1 VKAVRGRADAR
12 WLPSRHRFALFRLY
26 AYVRLL
32 GAKPEPRP
40 GLILIIDRDQTAYEH
55 HLVSL
60 WIAATSTCYVAATLF
75 RGLPVPVAIAV
86 AIPVAALALEVPFY
100 ISGLLLRG
108 GSRLNGIVYMFLL
121 AVASIHI
128 VRQPSWVRF
137 VAWQF
142 FAVIALNTA
151 AAAIVFVLRAP
162 IARLERGFVSE
173 G

>member
-1 VKAVRGRADAR
+1 VKAVRGRGDAR
-12 WLPSRHRFALFRLY
+12 WLPSRHRFALFRLF
-26 AYVRLL
+26 AYLRLL
-32 GAKPEPRP
+32 AAKPEPRP

-60 WIAATSTCYVAATLF
+60 WIAATSTFYLAATLF
-75 RGLPVPVAIAV
+75 RGLPVPVAIAA

-100 ISGLLLRG
+100 VSGLLLRR
-108 GSRLNGIVYMFLL
+108 GSRVNGIVCMLVL
-121 AVASIHI
+121 AIASLYV

-142 FAVIALNTA
+142 FAVIALNAT
-151 AAAIVFVLRAP
+151 AAAIVFLLRAP
-162 IARLERGFVSE
+162 IARLERGFVFE